1 MKSNIYAVMAHDLEG
16 GIGLDNKMP
25 WFYKEDLKRFYK
37 LTTVDNSCV
46 VMGRKTWDSLPKKPL
61 ARRTNVILSSTL
73 PQRAEDNV
81 FVVRTM
87 ARLEQLMQTYNHV
100 FIIGGANLLDQLMPL
115 VDTLFI
121 TRINKVYKC
130 DAFMPAYT
138 HLFNLVQTRDV
149 DNASLTFEKWK
160 KK

>member
-46 VMGRKTWDSLPKKPL
+46 VMGRNTWDSLPKKPL

-100 FIIGGANLLDQLMPL
+100 FIIGGANLLEQLMPL

>member
-149 DNASLTFEKWK
+149 DGGSLTFEKWK

>member
-1 MKSNIYAVMAHDLEG
+1 MAHDLEG
-16 GIGLDNKMP
+16 GIGLDNKLP

-46 VMGRKTWDSLPKKPL
+46 VMGRNTWDSLPKKPL
-61 ARRTNVILSSTL
+61 ARRTNVILSNTL

-100 FIIGGANLLDQLMPL
+100 FVIGGANLLDQLMPL

-149 DNASLTFEKWK
+149 DGGSLTFEKWK

>member
-1 MKSNIYAVMAHDLEG
+1 MAHDLEG

-100 FIIGGANLLDQLMPL
+100 FVIGGANLLEQLMPL

-149 DNASLTFEKWK
+149 DNAALTFEKWK

>member
-100 FIIGGANLLDQLMPL
+100 FVIGGANLLDQLMPL

>member
-46 VMGRKTWDSLPKKPL
+46 VMGRNTWDSLPKKPL

-149 DNASLTFEKWK
+149 DGGSLTFEKWK

>member
-1 MKSNIYAVMAHDLEG
+1 MAHDLEG

-100 FIIGGANLLDQLMPL
+100 FIIGGANLLEQLMPL

>member
-46 VMGRKTWDSLPKKPL
+46 VMGRNTWDSLPKKPL

>member
-100 FIIGGANLLDQLMPL
+100 FIIGGANLLEQLMPM

-149 DNASLTFEKWK
+149 DAGSLTFEKWK

>member
-100 FIIGGANLLDQLMPL
+100 FVIGGANLLEQLMPL

-149 DNASLTFEKWK
+149 DGGSLTFEKWK

>member
-100 FIIGGANLLDQLMPL
+100 FVIGGANLLEQLMPL